1 MSLIKR
7 DQPRLWDPFKE
18 LEDMSTRLNRFF
30 GRSML
35 SGQEALTGFDWA
47 PSINVSETP
56 EAYVVK
62 AEVPGV
68 KKEDLKVELDGGVLT
83 ITGERKHEQQHKDE
97 KFHRVETSYGSFM
110 RSFSVPENARPEGI
124 EATYKDGML
133 SVKIAK
139 TKEAPKA
146 QAKRIAIS

>member
-56 EAYVVK
+56 ESYLVK

-68 KKEDLKVELDGGVLT
+68 KKEDLKVELDNGVLT

-110 RSFSVPENARPEGI
+110 RSFNVPENARPEGI

-133 SVKIAK
+133 SVRIAK
-139 TKEAPKA
+139 AKDAPKA

>member
-1 MSLIKR
+1 
-7 DQPRLWDPFKE
+7 
-18 LEDMSTRLNRFF
+18 
-30 GRSML
+30 
-35 SGQEALTGFDWA
+35 
-47 PSINVSETP
+47 
-56 EAYVVK
+56 VK

-68 KKEDLKVELDGGVLT
+68 KKEDLKVELDNGVLT

-110 RSFSVPENARPEGI
+110 RSFNVPENARPEGI

-133 SVKIAK
+133 SVRIAK
-139 TKEAPKA
+139 AKDAPKA